1 MARDEILVFYKRY
14 GIEEDTKERESPAA
28 IGGTLPA
35 GDMHNAPRIPK
46 ADSAVVW
53 KLHPDNTMEPVKVS
67 LGITDHAYTE
77 VSAIVKGELK
87 EGDDVIIR
95 SVVTKNQAPGGI
107 GH

>member
-1 MARDEILVFYKRY
+1 VVKGAALATADSQN
-14 GIEEDTKERESPAA
+14 SPR
-28 IGGTLPA
+28 LQ
-35 GDMHNAPRIPK
+35 K

-53 KLHPDNTMEPVKVS
+53 KLRTDNSMEPVKVS
-67 LGITDHAYTE
+67 LGITDHAFTE

-95 SVVTKNQAPGGI
+95 SVVTKNSTPGGI